1 MVADADSKSLVAEG
15 EVTKRGYIMGHFAK
29 YATGRTR
36 IQSSIQ
42 NVQQLTNELLVTT
55 YAGTNEYTAV
65 IINRNSTGLRLELA
79 TPSQITTS
87 TAVETSESKNMSAIE
102 TKISD
107 DKKSVTVGVLPNSIV
122 SVSMKF

>member
-1 MVADADSKSLVAEG
+1 MVADADNKSLVAEG

-36 IQSSIQ
+36 IQNSIQ
-42 NVQQLTNELLVTT
+42 NVQQLVSDLLVTT

-65 IINRNSTGLRLELA
+65 IINRNATGLRIELA
-79 TPSQITTS
+79 GPSAFSSS
-87 TAVETSESKNMSAIE
+87 TAIETTETKNMAAIE